1 MGGKEALGPSL
12 SPLQKHALLYSSN
25 ILIQNGRM
33 VEVQQQSYLLVGH
46 IFLEE

>member
-1 MGGKEALGPSL
+1 MGGEEALGPSL
-12 SPLQKHALLYSSN
+12 SPLQKHPLLSSN

-33 VEVQQQSYLLVGH
+33 AEVQKQSYLLVGH